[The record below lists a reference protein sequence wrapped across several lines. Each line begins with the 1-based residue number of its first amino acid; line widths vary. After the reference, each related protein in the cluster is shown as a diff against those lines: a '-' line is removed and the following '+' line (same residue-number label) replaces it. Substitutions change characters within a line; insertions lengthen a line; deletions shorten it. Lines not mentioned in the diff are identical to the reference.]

1 MVFLHS
7 LFFTFHHTSQEYYFV
22 KFWCQICVCVH
33 VYVLICN
40 VKYIY
45 FYALPRKNVWNTWLY
60 GTTVSHLLIERMV
73 PIMNVSFFTE
83 LWPMP
88 RGNTG
93 QWGAIHTVLSSIVLS
108 KQCWTRGLIREVCMV
123 TRVWPYSLSYSDRE
137 QVAVQ
142 LTSVWNRYYLE
153 GDDIW
158 THLHLG
164 NNHCRSFTPG
174 CYLSTLC
181 SYSKEKQWILSTT
194 ITTAFSNCV
203 TFPWRSK

>member
-1 MVFLHS
+1 MS
-7 LFFTFHHTSQEYYFV
+7 DM
-22 KFWCQICVCVH
+22 CVCVH

-45 FYALPRKNVWNTWLY
+45 FYALQRKNVWNTWLY

-153 GDDIW
+153 GDGIW

-181 SYSKEKQWILSTT
+181 SYSKEKQWILPTT